1 MAGDL
6 KTHKKNE
13 EHSRLNLR
21 FLRISLRKIKSAPSH
36 IKLYLHY

>member
-21 FLRISLRKIKSAPSH
+21 FLRTSLRKIKSTP
-36 IKLYLHY
+36 